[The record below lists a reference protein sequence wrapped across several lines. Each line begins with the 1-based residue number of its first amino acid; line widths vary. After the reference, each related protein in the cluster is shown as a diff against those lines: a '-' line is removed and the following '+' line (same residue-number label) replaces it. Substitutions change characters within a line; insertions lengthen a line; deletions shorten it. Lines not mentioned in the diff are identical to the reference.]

1 MKKAIMNT
9 VVILFVLAG
18 CIGCS
23 QSSKQQDESVTKEA
37 TETKEQAQAQV
48 KEESEPELVDGEEVL
63 TVVEVMPK
71 YPGGDAELLKFIAQ
85 NIKYPKES
93 QEKGEKGRVICSF
106 VVAKDGSLKKFEVVR
121 GIAPLLDAEAIRV
134 LKTMPLWAPGTNGG
148 KPVAVKYTVPIT
160 FKLQ

>member
-18 CIGCS
+18 CVGCS
-23 QSSKQQDESVTKEA
+23 QSSKPKEESVMKEA
-37 TETKEQAQAQV
+37 TETKEQVQV

-85 NIKYPKES
+85 NIQYPKES

-121 GIAPLLDAEAIRV
+121 SLTPLLDAEAIRV
-134 LKTMPLWAPGTNGG
+134 LKTMPLWTPGTNGG
-148 KPVAVKYTVPIT
+148 KPVAVKFTVPIT